1 MIAHLRTYTINKGMM
16 EPWLKLFETELEPRM
31 AALGLSVHSRW
42 VNDARSQFI
51 WIRVYGET
59 EADLQTKEKALY
71 ESAWWVA
78 NVDMVRGHIAHR
90 DIVLLHSVSTDPA
103 QALTV

>member
-16 EPWLKLFETELEPRM
+16 DQWLKMFATELEPRM
-31 AALGLSVHSRW
+31 AEFDLHVHCKW
-42 VNDARSQFI
+42 TNDVRSQFI

-59 EADLQTKEKALY
+59 QAELQAKEKAFY
-71 ESAWWVA
+71 ESPWWVA

-90 DIVLLHSVSTDPA
+90 EIVLLHSV
-103 QALTV
+103 

>member
-16 EPWLKLFETELEPRM
+16 DQWLELFESKLVPLMNEH
-31 AALGLSVHSRW
+31 GISVHSKW
-42 VNDARSQFI
+42 TNDVRSQFI

-59 EADLQTKEKALY
+59 EAELEAKEKAFY
-71 ESAWWVA
+71 ASDWWQA

-90 DIVLLHSVSTDPA
+90 EVVVLHEI
-103 QALTV
+103 